1 MRLYARINGRVILP
15 VFFNSYEGLCQKVQ
29 EQDNRSA
36 DFLWSTNNLQK
47 ITTDEGKPQIVLE
60 AFQGEPTRFLN
71 INEHAFGQIAQH
83 LEIDTRT
90 ARRLQNEVPAEFDAV
105 TNALFQKN
113 STNRMIRTF
122 LSEDEISGIM
132 RAFVSDKFKT
142 FDNIDLLKAIL
153 EPLEK
158 SEAMLKIVN
167 GTVTD
172 KRLYIRFKSEV
183 QTGEAVKGDLM
194 ANGLG
199 LSNSEVGAGS
209 VQVYQLFWTLA
220 CINGMQT
227 ENRNRSSHITSAR
240 DSADYGLLSDEAK
253 GADNKA
259 LGLKLRDLVKAYIS
273 RELFDEVLDK
283 MRSAHSDV
291 IEGDFHEIP
300 ERVGTVLKLTKK
312 ENTDILNGLIA
323 TMGQSGYEQGKDITR
338 ATMVNAITAV
348 ANNCDADDV
357 DMWQQR
363 GGKLLNLNDRDWNRI
378 AA

>member
-1 MRLYARINGRVILP
+1 MLHIENHNGTLQSLV
-15 VFFNSYEGLCQKVQ
+15 QKVQ

-47 ITTDEGKPQIVLE
+47 ITTDEGKPQIIIE
-60 AFQGEPTRFLN
+60 AFKGNPTRFLD

-122 LSEDEISGIM
+122 LDESEITGIM

-142 FDNIDLLKAIL
+142 FDNINLLRAIL
-153 EPLEK
+153 EPLNQ

-167 GTVTD
+167 GTITD

-183 QTGEAVKGDLM
+183 QTGEAAKGDLM

-220 CINGMQT
+220 CTNGMQT

-240 DSADYGLLSDEAK
+240 DSADYGLLSGEAK
-253 GADNKA
+253 DADNKA
-259 LGLKLRDLVKAYIS
+259 LELKLRDLTRAYAS

-283 MRSAHSDV
+283 MNSAHNDV
-291 IEGDFHEIP
+291 IEGAFHEIP

-312 ENTDILNGLIA
+312 ENTDILNGLIS

>member
-1 MRLYARINGRVILP
+1 MNIE
-15 VFFNSYEGLCQKVQ
+15 NSKGTLQNLLLKVQ
-29 EQDNRSA
+29 EQNNRSA
-36 DFLWSTNNLQK
+36 DFLASTNNLQK
-47 ITTDEGKPQIVLE
+47 MTNDEGKPQIVIE
-60 AFQGEPTRFLN
+60 AAGGEPTRVLDVN
-71 INEHAFGQIAQH
+71 DHAFGQIAQNV
-83 LEIDTRT
+83 EIDTRT
-90 ARRLQNEVPAEFDAV
+90 ARRLQEKIPHEYDAAI
-105 TNALFQKN
+105 NALWQKEP
-113 STNRMIRTF
+113 TNRMVRTF
-122 LSEDEISGIM
+122 LDTDETTGTA

-142 FDNIDLLKAIL
+142 FDNVNLLNASL
-153 EPLEK
+153 PQLME
-158 SEAMLKIVN
+158 SEAQWQVVN
-167 GTVTD
+167 GAVTD
-172 KRLYIRFKSEV
+172 KRLYLRLKSEV
-183 QTGEAVKGDLM
+183 QTGVAAVGDKM
-194 ANGLG
+194 ANGIG

-209 VQVYQLFWTLA
+209 VSVFQTIWTLA
-220 CINGMQT
+220 CDNGMQT

-240 DSADYGLLSDEAK
+240 DSADYGLLSGEAK
-253 GADNKA
+253 DADNHA
-259 LGLKLRDLVKAYIS
+259 LELKLRDLVKAYAS
-273 RELFDEVLDK
+273 RETFDEVLDK
-283 MRSAHSDV
+283 MRAAHSDV

>member
-1 MRLYARINGRVILP
+1 MNIE
-15 VFFNSYEGLCQKVQ
+15 NSKGTLQNLLLKVQ
-29 EQDNRSA
+29 EQNNRSA
-36 DFLWSTNNLQK
+36 DFLASTNNLQK
-47 ITTDEGKPQIVLE
+47 ITNDEGKPQIVIE
-60 AFQGEPTRFLN
+60 ATGGEPTRILDVN
-71 INEHAFGQIAQH
+71 DHAFGQIAQNV
-83 LEIDTRT
+83 EIDTRT
-90 ARRLQNEVPAEFDAV
+90 ARRLQEKVPHEYDGV
-105 TNALFQKN
+105 VNALFQKEP
-113 STNRMIRTF
+113 TNRMVRTF
-122 LSEDEISGIM
+122 LDTDETTGTA

-142 FDNIDLLKAIL
+142 FDNVNLLNASL
-153 EPLEK
+153 PQLME
-158 SEAMLKIVN
+158 SDAQWQVVN

-172 KRLYIRFKSEV
+172 KRLYIRLKSEV
-183 QTGEAVKGDLM
+183 QTGEASVGDFM
-194 ANGLG
+194 ANGIG

-240 DSADYGLLSDEAK
+240 DSADYGLLSGEAK
-253 GADNKA
+253 DADNKA
-259 LGLKLRDLVKAYIS
+259 LELKLRDLTRAYAS

-283 MRSAHSDV
+283 MKRAHGDI
-291 IEGDFHEIP
+291 IEGEAHEIP

-312 ENTDILNGLIA
+312 ENTDILNGLMA
-323 TMGQSGYEQGKDITR
+323 TIGQSGYEHGKPLTR

-357 DMWQQR
+357 DIWQQR

>member
-1 MRLYARINGRVILP
+1 MNIENQNGTLQ
-15 VFFNSYEGLCQKVQ
+15 SLLLKVQ
-29 EQDNRSA
+29 EQNNRSA
-36 DFLWSTNNLQK
+36 DFLASTGNLQK
-47 ITTDEGKPQIVLE
+47 ITNDEGKPQMVIEVV
-60 AFQGEPTRFLN
+60 GEPTRVLD
-71 INEHAFGQIAQH
+71 INDHAFGQIAQNVD
-83 LEIDTRT
+83 IDTRT
-90 ARRLQNEVPAEFDAV
+90 ARRLQNEVPKEFDAV

-113 STNRMIRTF
+113 PTNRMVRTF
-122 LSEDEISGIM
+122 LDESETTGTV

-142 FDNIDLLKAIL
+142 FDNINLLQASLPQLRDSDANWKV
-153 EPLEK
+153 
-158 SEAMLKIVN
+158 VN

-172 KRLYIRFKSEV
+172 KRLYIRLKSEI

-194 ANGLG
+194 ANGIG

-220 CINGMQT
+220 CENGMQT

-240 DSADYGLLSDEAK
+240 DSADYGLLSGEAK
-253 GADNKA
+253 DADNKA
-259 LGLKLRDLVKAYIS
+259 LELKLRDLTRAYAS
-273 RELFDEVLDK
+273 RELFDEVLEK
-283 MRSAHSDV
+283 MNRAHNDI

-323 TMGQSGYEQGKDITR
+323 TMGQSGYNNGKVTR
-338 ATMVNAITAV
+338 ATMVNALTAV

>member
-1 MRLYARINGRVILP
+1 MLHIENHNGTLQ
-15 VFFNSYEGLCQKVQ
+15 SLCQKVQ